1 MSWRHKSLD
10 KFCILPSG
18 YNGIITFVRWQRTAK
33 SSPYSSL
40 FGDCVGACAAADARC
55 GFGRAFGGVGGGRWW
70 CLGLGLLAALAV
82 ELACGGFFSTPLVQ
96 RTSDIAFGKEHS
108 TVSLSASCLPCVC
121 ISPSFTPCM

>member
-40 FGDCVGACAAADARC
+40 FGDSVGACAAADARC
-55 GFGRAFGGVGGGRWW
+55 GFGRAFGGGRVGVLVRVCWLRWLW
-70 CLGLGLLAALAV
+70 SWLAV
-82 ELACGGFFSTPLVQ
+82 
-96 RTSDIAFGKEHS
+96 
-108 TVSLSASCLPCVC
+108 ASPARL
-121 ISPSFTPCM
+121 